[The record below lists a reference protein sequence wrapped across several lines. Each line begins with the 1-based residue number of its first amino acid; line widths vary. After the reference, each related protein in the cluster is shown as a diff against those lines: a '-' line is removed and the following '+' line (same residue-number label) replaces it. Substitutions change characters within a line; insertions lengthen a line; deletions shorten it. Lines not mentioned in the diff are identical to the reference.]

1 MAIVEINAALPVTA
15 TLSASAARKP
25 APLPLLRGAT
35 AVRAAVV
42 NYLTVVVPEIVDQAR
57 VDWGLDEYQLP
68 YPVKYDAYEP
78 YALDRWPLIGVNV
91 ATGNSFTR
99 YQYTRYGSNQ
109 YMSQYAV
116 RVFTWVR
123 TPMDEDQIPLEPGYS
138 ESIRLRDD
146 LTACVRAAL
155 LRSGCLSQPDA
166 ILFDEASLTE
176 DYSEA
181 TGVKG
186 SRFVAGVIHSFNIR
200 YDETVALVGLGS
212 TDTIELETQLIDENL
227 QVSVSL
233 ETG

>member
-1 MAIVEINAALPVTA
+1 MAAVDIDAALPVTA
-15 TLSASAARKP
+15 TLSASAVWKP
-25 APLPLLRGAT
+25 APPLLLRGAT
-35 AVRAAVV
+35 AVRSAVV
-42 NYLTVVVPEIVDQAR
+42 AYLTDVVPTVVDQAR
-57 VDWGLDEYQLP
+57 IDWALDEYQLP

-91 ATGNSFTR
+91 ASGGSFTK
-99 YQYTRYGSNQ
+99 YQYGRYGSSQ

-146 LTACVRAAL
+146 LAACVRAAL

-186 SRFVAGVIHSFNIR
+186 SRFVAGVIHSFNIK
-200 YDETVALVGLGS
+200 YDEAVPLVGLGS
-212 TDTIELETQLIDENL
+212 TDTIELESQLIDENP
-227 QVSVSL
+227 
-233 ETG
+233 